1 MKSTTHL
8 RFGPV
13 AVKSRRSRSPGA
25 RSPSAGP
32 VARGF
37 LPGAAPDSPSARMR
51 RSTVHRATPGPS
63 CRVLSSRQVFLDPSV
78 ALNGSSLRARILSST
93 AASEI
98 DLLEGGRDRAA

>member
-1 MKSTTHL
+1 MTKAVKQNPDQVGTWVKSTTHL

-13 AVKSRRSRSPGA
+13 AVKSRRSRPVGA

-51 RSTVHRATPGPS
+51 RSTVHRAT
-63 CRVLSSRQVFLDPSV
+63 
-78 ALNGSSLRARILSST
+78 
-93 AASEI
+93 
-98 DLLEGGRDRAA
+98 